1 MRETLARR
9 EKAQVV
15 ERERER
21 EQGIALLSYRANVSL
36 HATRSMWNRNPKQPH
51 ATWRYAGTY
60 DVALATEG
68 ITDALEAG
76 DQMADIHIDVVFC
89 SVLSRAIST
98 ACIALSKHHSGLS
111 PLVVAKNGSYED
123 GMKKVAKLPPHCVMP
138 IICAAE
144 LNERCFG
151 DLEGVPSTEHTV
163 KHTEKELSKMRNE
176 FSSRFPGQDGEST
189 EDVYNRVV
197 PYFNA
202 NILPL
207 LKAGQNVLL
216 CSHGFAIRALVKYM
230 DQMTDEE
237 VSGSW
242 LSARG
247 TVRAYMCQAKGYP
260 RSVD

>member
-1 MRETLARR
+1 
-9 EKAQVV
+9 
-15 ERERER
+15 
-21 EQGIALLSYRANVSL
+21 
-36 HATRSMWNRNPKQPH
+36 MWNRNPKQPH

>member
-1 MRETLARR
+1 
-9 EKAQVV
+9 
-15 ERERER
+15 
-21 EQGIALLSYRANVSL
+21 
-36 HATRSMWNRNPKQPH
+36 MWNRNPKQPH

-76 DQMADIHIDVVFC
+76 DQMADIHIDVVFS
-89 SVLSRAIST
+89 SVLSRAINT

-123 GMKKVAKLPPHCVMP
+123 GMKTVAKLPPHCVMP
-138 IICAAE
+138 IICAAH

-176 FSSRFPGQDGEST
+176 FSSRFPGPDGEST

-197 PYFNA
+197 PYFNT

-237 VSGSW
+237 VREARAGVCAGG
-242 LSARG
+242 LEDARG
-247 TVRAYMCQAKGYP
+247 GH
-260 RSVD
+260 